1 MEEDLPDSHICQQNV
16 ERQNWQ
22 RNGKVQDSRIR
33 LQGNQDCHC
42 ICLFS
47 QGVTDAKNLVKK
59 YLNKETVYGELL
71 SKIADNEKVLEQL
84 KSQTDQLIQESK

>member
-16 ERQNWQ
+16 ERQDRQ
-22 RNGKVQDSRIR
+22 RDGKVQESRIR
-33 LQGNQDCHC
+33 LQGNQDCNC
-42 ICLFS
+42 KCLFI
-47 QGVTDAKNLVKK
+47 QGVTDAKHLVKK